1 MDDIR
6 EAGMDGILQVDALAQ
21 EEFYLAYARKSPMEP
36 EKRLMLAVLSDAIEG
51 FRRYVQ
57 SRNKKDEETL
67 KWILEKNTNWFFS
80 FEGICE
86 VLGFDV
92 DYLRS
97 GLLKWGQVARAP
109 LYTKR
114 GARKKG
120 AHA

>member
-97 GLLKWGQVARAP
+97 GLLKWGQVARP
-109 LYTKR
+109 HSILREER
-114 GARKKG
+114 GRRA
-120 AHA
+120 